1 MMYLEFDRVCAD
13 HTAVFCSWLTSSNS
27 AISKTSPFKSIGS
40 FPETVSEHEVESE
53 IRIVGIDIE
62 LLLDTVNPVF
72 HVITV
77 HVQGVSGYR
86 CSTLAI
92 QVFSQELII
101 IRLCDSVILAYSI
114 KYRSCIGSQEQLLMH
129 VII

>member
-1 MMYLEFDRVCAD
+1 MYLEFDRVCAD
-13 HTAVFCSWLTSSNS
+13 DDAVFCSSLTSSNS
-27 AISKTSPFKSIGS
+27 AMSKTSPFKSIGP

-72 HVITV
+72 YVITV

-114 KYRSCIGSQEQLLMH
+114 KYRSCIGLQKQLFMH